1 MIGKLDELNKQ
12 IESLVKQKFEI
23 EDTII
28 KAELAK
34 SRFRFLDYGN
44 FKYWIKIIDISADKC
59 LVLELYADYENSS
72 IKIAKT
78 EESLKWVYFTI
89 PVVEE
94 IFKAK
99 YKEFIDKLK
108 I

>member
-1 MIGKLDELNKQ
+1 MTEKLDEINKQ

-34 SRFRFLDYGN
+34 NRFRFLDYGN
-44 FKYWIKIIDISADKC
+44 FKYWIKIINIGTDKC
-59 LVLELYADYENSS
+59 LVLELYTDYENSS
-72 IKIAKT
+72 IKIVKE
-78 EESLKWVYFTI
+78 EESLKWVYSAI
-89 PVVEE
+89 PIVEE

-108 I
+108 L